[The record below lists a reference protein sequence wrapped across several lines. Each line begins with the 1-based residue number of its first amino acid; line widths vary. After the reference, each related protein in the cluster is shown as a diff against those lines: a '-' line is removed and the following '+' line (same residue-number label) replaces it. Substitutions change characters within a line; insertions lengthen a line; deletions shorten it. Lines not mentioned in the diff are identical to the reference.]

1 MDAYLT
7 NLAVLSVSYCE
18 CIQCEQ
24 GTVLPERVANTPTS
38 RNTSTPPTR
47 AIVCLSSLMVCYHDP
62 LRRWRVPRYRWSLMT
77 AGHAGTAKYYVL
89 IDCINGKLAEWK
101 SIFFFWG
108 GGELGQ
114 SICCDNCLVLCY
126 YLTTGKVGITAYN
139 RLQGRI

>member
-7 NLAVLSVSYCE
+7 NLAVLSVNYCE

-47 AIVCLSSLMVCYHDP
+47 AIVCLSSLMVCCHDP
-62 LRRWRVPRYRWSLMT
+62 LRRWRVPRLRWSLT
-77 AGHAGTAKYYVL
+77 TTGHAGTAKCYVL
-89 IDCINGKLAEWK
+89 FDCINGKLAEWT
-101 SIFFFWG
+101 SIFLWG
-108 GGELGQ
+108 GQ

-126 YLTTGKVGITAYN
+126 CLTTVKVGITAYD